1 MLMTIVIKA
10 IKASQQLLN
19 QLYQREERE
28 ALKQQGLLVA
38 LVSLEMGQKLLQKY
52 KESLSV

>member
-38 LVSLEMGQKLLQKY
+38 LVSLETGQKLLQKY